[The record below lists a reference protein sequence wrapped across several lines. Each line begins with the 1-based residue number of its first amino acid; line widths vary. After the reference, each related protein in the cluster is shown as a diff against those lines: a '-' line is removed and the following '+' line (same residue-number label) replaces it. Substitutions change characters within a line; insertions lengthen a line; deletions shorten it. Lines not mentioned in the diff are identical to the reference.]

1 MAEEVNENQPR
12 HRFSNGNLSNG
23 GNMPN
28 IKKTYSPN
36 LQRIRDQAQILKSDM
51 MSNLGHQLDELFESF
66 VTEVERIEQEP
77 QVDKN
82 YKAFESANKSKKRSD
97 GSLPDKVFVNRRS
110 VLSELFEVNH
120 IRTIYHIFVAILI
133 VFSLNTFIH
142 DWIHTGGPVLDFG
155 LIQWNF
161 GQFPRVIAL
170 WLCMKSSTLVIVYP
184 VFHFYATNR
193 KPGKARLYDYIWLG
207 IYIIYQMCY
216 LVIPLVYLF
225 DNKFAPASSIIITCE
240 QLRLLMKTHAFI
252 RSNIPRVINYKTD
265 DDSEERAVIPDFSK
279 YLYFLFAPTLVYQDS
294 YPRTPSISWRYVV
307 SNFGQVL
314 ACMFYIYYIFE
325 RFCVPVFQNFN
336 REHVTLKGFM
346 LSVFGC
352 MLPGTL
358 VLFIGFFAILHSWL
372 NAFAEMLSFGD
383 RLFYKDW
390 WNSTT
395 FANYYRTWNVVV
407 HDWLYTY
414 VYKDVYYLVGGR
426 AGSMGVVFIFSAIFH
441 EYILIATF
449 GFFYPVLFVMFAG
462 AGFGF
467 IFLTDKGT
475 ARGLNVFMWVALF
488 IGTGLLMCLYSM
500 EWYARANCPNS
511 TDNFLDYL
519 IPRSW
524 NCDFTSLKAK
534 S

>member
-1 MAEEVNENQPR
+1 
-12 HRFSNGNLSNG
+12 
-23 GNMPN
+23 MP
-28 IKKTYSPN
+28 P
-36 LQRIRDQAQILKSDM
+36 LPPPPLPPPP
-51 MSNLGHQLDELFESF
+51 H
-66 VTEVERIEQEP
+66 
-77 QVDKN
+77 
-82 YKAFESANKSKKRSD
+82 KKRKN
-97 GSLPDKVFVNRRS
+97 GELPDKIFVNRRS

-142 DWIHTGGPVLDFG
+142 DWIHTGRPVLDFA

-161 GQFPRVIAL
+161 GQFPKVIAL
-170 WLCMKSSTLVIVYP
+170 WLCMKGSTTVIVYP
-184 VFHFYATNR
+184 VFYHWANSRT
-193 KPGKARLYDYIWLG
+193 PGKARLWDYLWLG
-207 IYIIYQMCY
+207 VYIIYMISFTI
-216 LVIPLVYLF
+216 LPLTYLF
-225 DNKFAPASSIIITCE
+225 EYKFPPTSSIIITCE
-240 QLRLLMKTHAFI
+240 QLRLMMKTHAFV
-252 RSNIPRVINYKTD
+252 RSNIPRILNFKKEDET
-265 DDSEERAVIPDFSK
+265 ENGFPDFSK

-294 YPRTPSISWRYVV
+294 YPRTPSISWKYVV
-307 SNFGQVL
+307 SNFAQVL

-336 REHVTLKGFM
+336 QDHVTLKGFM

-395 FANYYRTWNVVV
+395 FSNYYRTWNVVV

-414 VYKDVYYLVGGR
+414 VYKDVYYLIGGR
-426 AGSMGVVFIFSAIFH
+426 AVSMAMVFLLSAVFH

-449 GFFYPVLFVMFAG
+449 GFFFPVLFVMFAG
-462 AGFGF
+462 AGF
-467 IFLTDKGT
+467 
-475 ARGLNVFMWVALF
+475 RGLNVFMWVALF

-500 EWYARANCPNS
+500 EWYARYNCPVS

-524 NCDFTSLKAK
+524 FCDFSGLELK